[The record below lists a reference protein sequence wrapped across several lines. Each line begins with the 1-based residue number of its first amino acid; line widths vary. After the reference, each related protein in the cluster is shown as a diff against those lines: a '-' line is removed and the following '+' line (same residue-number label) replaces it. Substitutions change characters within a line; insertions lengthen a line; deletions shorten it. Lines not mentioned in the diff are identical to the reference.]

1 MTVEQYSALVDL
13 MPQIEKALESKGE
26 KIPRPKYETTA
37 QDAAAAVATT
47 AGDGEQQHEEVDPE
61 SENPKLKVVD
71 RKRRKANIEA
81 TSDEDEGE

>member
-26 KIPRPKYETTA
+26 KIPRPKYETTVN
-37 QDAAAAVATT
+37 DAAAGATT